1 MIVGSQKPIEEI
13 IAMTC
18 DYKRLLVIGCG
29 ACVTVCFAGGER
41 ETEALASSLRLAMK
55 QKKIKA
61 EIEVEM
67 NVRQC
72 EWEFIE
78 PLADKVEAADAVLST
93 ACGVGVQ
100 FLAERFPEKRI
111 LPALNTSFMGGPM
124 EQGVWLENCGGCGN
138 CILGSTGGICPIARC
153 AKTMLNG
160 PCGGSQN
167 GKCEVSKDIDCA
179 WQLIYDR
186 LKSQGLLQLM
196 TDYTP
201 PKDWTPA
208 RDGGQR
214 KIVREDL
221 KIPND

>member
-55 QKKIKA
+55 QKKIKS

-78 PLADKVEAADAVLST
+78 PLQIKLKRRTLSYPLRAVSACNSWLS
-93 ACGVGVQ
+93 
-100 FLAERFPEKRI
+100 
-111 LPALNTSFMGGPM
+111 
-124 EQGVWLENCGGCGN
+124 
-138 CILGSTGGICPIARC
+138 
-153 AKTMLNG
+153 
-160 PCGGSQN
+160 
-167 GKCEVSKDIDCA
+167 VSPRSAFC
-179 WQLIYDR
+179 R
-186 LKSQGLLQLM
+186 L
-196 TDYTP
+196 
-201 PKDWTPA
+201 
-208 RDGGQR
+208 
-214 KIVREDL
+214 
-221 KIPND
+221 